1 MNFRTFIQLEDIL
14 RIAFDIK
21 GRSIKDIAHMANIKL
36 NTLYK
41 WNCGAMHFSPNNIEK
56 LLMYF
61 QEYEPVR
68 LMYAE
73 KIYDAWCEIGKNKN

>member
-1 MNFRTFIQLEDIL
+1 MNYRTFTQLEDIL
-14 RIAFDIK
+14 RIALNIK
-21 GRSIKDIAHMANIKL
+21 GRSIKDTAQMVNIKL

-56 LLMYF
+56 LLIYF

-73 KIYDAWCEIGKNKN
+73 KIYDTWREIEKNKN